1 MALRGPPISPFAT
14 PCRQDAEAAAHS
26 TELPSTSELGVLASR
41 FGHQTCVHT
50 PFSSSA
56 SGCQC
61 SQSPPPPLASAF
73 LCDQSN
79 QNESDRHIHRSN
91 PSLSLQVLAA
101 PCRILAQTPKIPNPR
116 IKAHLAPSPS
126 SLASATCLSLSCVN
140 SRAWR
145 GKYAAKSAPNETGVS
160 IKGHSSSQLPMQHHC
175 VWRVISAHV
184 RVSMWCVHFIVTC
197 FSISPSMHHK
207 P

>member
-1 MALRGPPISPFAT
+1 MALHGPPISPFAT
-14 PCRQDAEAAAHS
+14 LCRQDAEAAAHS
-26 TELPSTSELGVLASR
+26 TERPSTSELGVLASR

-50 PFSSSA
+50 PFSSPA

-61 SQSPPPPLASAF
+61 SQSPPPPLASAS

-79 QNESDRHIHRSN
+79 QNESNRHMHPTN
-91 PSLSLQVLAA
+91 PSLSLQVLEA
-101 PCRILAQTPKIPNPR
+101 PCRILAQTPEIPNPR
-116 IKAHLAPSPS
+116 IKAYLAPSPS

-145 GKYAAKSAPNETGVS
+145 GKYADWLAPNKTGVS
-160 IKGHSSSQLPMQHHC
+160 SKSRSSSQLPMQHLC
-175 VWRVISAHV
+175 VWRVVSAHL
-184 RVSMWCVHFIVTC
+184 RARMWCVHFIVTC
-197 FSISPSMHHK
+197 FSISPSMHPK